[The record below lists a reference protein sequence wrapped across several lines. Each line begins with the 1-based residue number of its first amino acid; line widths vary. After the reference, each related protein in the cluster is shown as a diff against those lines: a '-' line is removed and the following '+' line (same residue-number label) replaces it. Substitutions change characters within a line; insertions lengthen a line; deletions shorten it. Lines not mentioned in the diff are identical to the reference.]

1 MDISLGLPTTVPG
14 VDGFGL
20 LDFARRADRAG
31 FAGLGVVDRLVYD
44 NHESLVT
51 LGAAAAVTERVRL
64 TSTVL
69 LASYRGSAAV
79 LAKQLAT
86 IDQLS
91 GGRLV
96 VGLAAGDREDDFVA
110 AGARFTERGRRLDAV
125 VDELRAVWSG
135 DEVGPRPPS
144 GSPPLL
150 FGGHSDAAMRR
161 AARYGTGWIAGGS
174 SGTAYRQL
182 VARARRAW
190 TAEGRDGRPRIVSLS
205 YVSLGENG
213 SVRAAEYLR
222 RYYSYIGRKA
232 EMAAN
237 SVTTTPHRLREVVA
251 EYTAAGCDELVLFPC
266 TADPEQ
272 VDLVAKE
279 VLS

>member
-14 VDGFGL
+14 VDGPRL

-31 FAGLGVVDRLVYD
+31 FAGLGVIDRLVYG
-44 NHESLVT
+44 NYESLIA
-51 LGAAAAVTERVRL
+51 LAAAAAVTERVRL

-69 LASYRGSAAV
+69 LASYRGSAAI

-86 IDQLS
+86 IDHLS

-96 VGLAAGDREDDFVA
+96 VGLAVGDREDDFAV
-110 AGARFTERGRRLDAV
+110 AGARFAERGRRLDAV
-125 VDELRAVWSG
+125 VDELRAVWAG
-135 DEVGPRPPS
+135 DELGPRPSP
-144 GSPPLL
+144 GGPPLL

-161 AARYGTGWIAGGS
+161 AARCGSGWIAGGS

-182 VARARRAW
+182 IDRARQAW
-190 TAEGRDGRPRIVSLS
+190 TAEGREGRLRTVSLS
-205 YVSLGENG
+205 YVSLGPDGRE
-213 SVRAAEYLR
+213 RATEYLR
-222 RYYSYIGRKA
+222 RYYSYIGPKA
-232 EMAAN
+232 RMAA
-237 SVTTTPHRLREVVA
+237 SRAITTEDRLHEAVA
-251 EYTAAGCDELVLFPC
+251 DYADAGCDELVLFPC

-272 VDLVAKE
+272 VDLIAKE